1 MDGSDSVLEKCC
13 IMVHFVLDDRTQGEN
28 RSVIFLVIRETIAQ
42 ELEGLVVLTKS
53 DVEQAN
59 GRQKFGIFW
68 VGVQAVGV
76 NLQGFLVVENEAV
89 DFPELQVRILIWVEI
104 VGLLET
110 LYGIVEMPQVS
121 ET

>member
-1 MDGSDSVLEKCC
+1 
-13 IMVHFVLDDRTQGEN
+13 MVHFVLDDRTQGEN